1 MSKTEECFVTESDVK
16 HAKNFTFLI
25 GKKVESIRYV
35 TQEEA
40 RDWGWDKRPLII
52 EFTDQTCI
60 IPQSDD
66 EGNDGG
72 ALYYIGVP
80 GEVKHIEYSNQTVI
94 YVI

>member
-1 MSKTEECFVTESDVK
+1 MSKTEEVFVTEKDVK
-16 HAKNFTFLI
+16 HAKNFQFLI

-35 TQEEA
+35 TKEEA
-40 RDWGWDKRPLII
+40 RDWGWFKRPLII

-80 GEVKHIEYSNQTVI
+80 GEITHVKSNQTVI
-94 YVI
+94 YVL

>member
-1 MSKTEECFVTESDVK
+1 MSKTEECFVTKEDAK
-16 HAKNFTFLI
+16 HANNFTFLI

-35 TQEEA
+35 TKEEA

-72 ALYYIGVP
+72 ALYYIGFE
-80 GEVKHIEYSNQTVI
+80 GEIKQKEVNQTVI

>member
-1 MSKTEECFVTESDVK
+1 MSKTEECIITENDVK
-16 HAKNFTFLI
+16 HAKKFQFLI
-25 GKKVESIRYV
+25 GKEVESIRYV
-35 TQEEA
+35 TEEEA
-40 RDWGWDKRPLII
+40 RDWGWFQRPLII

-80 GEVKHIEYSNQTVI
+80 GEITDAESNQTVI
-94 YVI
+94 YTL